1 MRRLRTDAGL
11 TLDDIV
17 AETKISRAI
26 LENLETGDF
35 RFLPQKVFCRNF
47 VAQYARVV
55 GVDPDQLV
63 GDFEDAWARFELAS
77 GSFPDLVVEE
87 QPLVGTVRWRFWGPV
102 AAAAAILVAASV
114 FIVRTSLRDENPLAM
129 TTRSQGAAGGGVAAT
144 PLVRQRPPTPS
155 PVVAPTAND
164 AEPELVTITVRVR
177 PDGECWVHFR
187 DHDGAAGGKLLAGG
201 SKEQIELVGPV
212 KLTIGDA
219 AAATLEVDGKIYEN
233 LGRPGQV
240 VHAEVSNE
248 GLVVLGPRSWDE

>member
-1 MRRLRTDAGL
+1 MRRLRAEAGL

-17 AETKISRAI
+17 AETKISHAI
-26 LENLETGDF
+26 LENLESGNF

-47 VAQYARVV
+47 VAQYANVV
-55 GVDPDQLV
+55 GGDPGLLV
-63 GDFEDAWARFELAS
+63 KAFEDAWARFELAS
-77 GSFPDLVVEE
+77 GSFPDIVVEDA
-87 QPLVGTVRWRFWGPV
+87 PLVGTVRWRFWGPV

-114 FIVRTSLRDENPLAM
+114 FILRTSLRDENPLAM
-129 TTRSQGAAGGGVAAT
+129 TTRSRTATARDAPAT

-155 PVVAPTAND
+155 PAVAPTESND
-164 AEPELVTITVRVR
+164 QPELVTITVRVR

-201 SKEQIELVGPV
+201 SKEQIQLVGPV

-240 VHAEVSNE
+240 VHAEVSSE
-248 GLVVLGPRSWDE
+248 GLVVFGPRTWDE